1 MLSGAK
7 YVLLNSRTLINL
19 TLSTSFP
26 KKLLYTCAIRLKI
39 YLHLFYAIYSHILLK
54 HSTNLYVHYSLKLKF
69 SNYCIQ
75 DKSVLLDALG
85 TKREMNSFCPLFDM

>member
-39 YLHLFYAIYSHILLK
+39 YLFYAIYSHILLK
-54 HSTNLYVHYSLKLKF
+54 HSTNLCVHYSLKF

-75 DKSVLLDALG
+75 VTNVLLDALG
-85 TKREMNSFCPLFDM
+85 TKGEMNSFCPLFDM